1 MLWVVVP
8 AAVLV
13 VGGVFAFLFGPTIK
27 TIFGPDF
34 EPASKDDASVEKAIF
49 GRMVD
54 RRRGR

>member
-1 MLWVVVP
+1 MLWIVVP

-13 VGGVFAFLFGPTIK
+13 VGGAIAYLFGPTIK

-34 EPASKDDASVEKAIF
+34 EPASKDDASVEKAIL

>member
-13 VGGVFAFLFGPTIK
+13 VGGVFAFL
-27 TIFGPDF
+27 FGPDF